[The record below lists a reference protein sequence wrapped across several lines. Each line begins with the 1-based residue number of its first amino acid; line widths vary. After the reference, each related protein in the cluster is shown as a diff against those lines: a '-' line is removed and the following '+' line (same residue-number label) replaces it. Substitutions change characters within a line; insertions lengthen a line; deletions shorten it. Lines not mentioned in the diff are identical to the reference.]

1 MTDSKLKV
9 SGKRC
14 MDEVKITDPALMSD
28 QKRKEEKERERK
40 TGSEEEKGEE
50 RRGGTKMPLSLTGSS
65 SWCVTLGPH
74 CLALSSC
81 HGRQFCSSKRSTH
94 VQSHWQISRKCRS
107 QPSAVRITPKSG
119 FHSLSRA
126 AGVRNSNMLV
136 GTVIF
141 LIFRHKMELRNLG
154 TIAFWT
160 S

>member
-1 MTDSKLKV
+1 MTASKLKV

-14 MDEVKITDPALMSD
+14 TDEVKIADPALMSD
-28 QKRKEEKERERK
+28 RKRKEGKRTEDWKWRRERE
-40 TGSEEEKGEE
+40 EK
-50 RRGGTKMPLSLTGSS
+50 RGGPNATKSDGVLFLSVALR
-65 SWCVTLGPH
+65 PH

-81 HGRQFCSSKRSTH
+81 HGRQLCSSKRSTH
-94 VQSHWQISRKCRS
+94 VQIHWQISRKCRS
-107 QPSAVRITPKSG
+107 QPSAVWITPNSG

-126 AGVRNSNMLV
+126 AGVRNSNVLV

-141 LIFRHKMELRNLG
+141 LISRHKMELRNLG